1 MGSRKAGKKSR
12 LGQGESALLCSL
24 EQGATRQHFLHAQIF
39 LGAPEML
46 PFFIN
51 VLRAVP
57 DDAGKWRVR
66 MAPLRSVQ

>member
-12 LGQGESALLCSL
+12 LGQRESALLCSL

-46 PFFIN
+46 PFFKC
-51 VLRAVP
+51 AEGS
-57 DDAGKWRVR
+57 A
-66 MAPLRSVQ
+66 

>member
-1 MGSRKAGKKSR
+1 MCPFPREPELGSRKAGMKSG

-46 PFFIN
+46 PFFKC
-51 VLRAVP
+51 AEGS
-57 DDAGKWRVR
+57 A
-66 MAPLRSVQ
+66 